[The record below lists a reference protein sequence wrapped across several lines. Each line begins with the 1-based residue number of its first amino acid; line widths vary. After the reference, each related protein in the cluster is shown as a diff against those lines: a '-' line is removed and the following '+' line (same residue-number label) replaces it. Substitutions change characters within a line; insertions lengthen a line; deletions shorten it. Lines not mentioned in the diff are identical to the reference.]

1 MKFKDFT
8 KEERTS
14 IAEFVLAYENDVF
27 IKSDGNKMINIFLSK
42 EIISKEDSIN
52 LTSKLENNINLS
64 EELIEILFSNFEVK
78 VGKNIMDEYAY
89 ENFKQDN

>member
-8 KEERTS
+8 IEERTA

-27 IKSDGNKMINIFLSK
+27 LKSDGAKMINIFLAK

-52 LTSKLENNINLS
+52 LTSKLEKNINLS

-78 VGKNIMDEYAY
+78 VGKSIMDEYAY
-89 ENFKQDN
+89 NNFKQDN